1 MIETYPILADRI
13 EKELDE
19 IARVVSRAERA
30 SAAVSQRPEEQ
41 DLFVDAAA
49 LNLHDFFGG
58 VERIFQQI
66 GTTVDGE
73 LPSGSDWHRQLMEQM
88 QRDILDLRP
97 PVLST
102 DVISSLDEFRRFRH
116 VVRNIYA
123 FEFDPEQIE
132 RLVRQMSV
140 IFAQIR
146 TELLVFVRFLR
157 QVGDD
162 DNDLGS

>member
-1 MIETYPILADRI
+1 MIETYSILADRI
-13 EKELDE
+13 EKELNE
-19 IARVVSRAERA
+19 IVRVVGRAERA
-30 SAAVSQRPEEQ
+30 IAIASQSSEGQ

-73 LPSGSDWHRQLMEQM
+73 LPAGPDWHRQLMDQM
-88 QRDILDLRP
+88 QQDMPDLRP

-102 DVISSLDEFRRFRH
+102 GVINTLDEFRRFRH

-132 RLVRQMSV
+132 RLVRKMSV
-140 IFAQIR
+140 VFDQVR
-146 TELLVFVRFLR
+146 TELLVFVSFLR
-157 QVGDD
+157 QVGG
-162 DNDLGS
+162 NDKD